1 MSLDLGIGQ
10 VITLTQ
16 LSWDTLQN
24 SIKAGDAYSHLTKEL
39 GNLYTVL
46 ESLQDRADYR
56 ASLLNQEN
64 DGVLVRLHGVLDECY
79 DMLEDVDRSLSKY
92 NGLSED
98 RNRVKRLGL
107 KIMFGNTTMKD
118 MPEIRQRVASYASSI
133 QLYLS
138 MLLVNSLGKVEESTR
153 NHILETKG
161 LRKEFRSFADSQ
173 RQNRVR
179 EESNRFRDDVTVLTT
194 HPNDD
199 KAVWRDFRR
208 KAIKNGYSSAFL
220 DEHMPDLLE
229 YMEKYGQEGASGTP
243 KLQND
248 KTQGRQRLALPSTG
262 QMHRTTSTPRFPN
275 YGYDADLESCAPHPR
290 RPKSSR
296 ELKNMADDEMKS
308 ATRFGNSRG
317 NESPPKEANFGD
329 VNDWLFECQRATGR
343 NSSNK
348 TPDNFAYKP
357 NTSKTS
363 KEQERTYILAK
374 ERHREPPIPEY
385 DEDDE
390 AEEYDKEEYP
400 RTDLPKRRETK
411 GAILSTKEKQTN
423 SPLPEYD
430 EADEY
435 DKHQS
440 HKTDRSKRRRANA
453 KKPHL
458 PQRAREVTYP
468 TTRTSGRGNHSDS
481 VHDQNYTLQSE
492 SPRLNNKRSDPRFTF
507 GNSTHSRPR
516 SQRLRDDQSMYSENS
531 DQFSLSEESSDE
543 TSVYDSEEEQEHV
556 KALKPLKFNQFSP
569 PEEYGDVISLYDS
582 DEERERAKASRLMM
596 KQHTKSIFGIFK
608 PRRNPHNS
616 YNI

>member
-46 ESLQDRADYR
+46 DSLQNRADYR

-64 DGVLVRLHGVLDECY
+64 DGVLVRLHGILDECY

-153 NHILETKG
+153 NHMLETKG

-179 EESNRFRDDVTVLTT
+179 EESNRFRDDVSVLTT

-199 KAVWRDFRR
+199 KAVWREFRR

-220 DEHMPDLLE
+220 DEHMPDLLN
-229 YMEKYGQEGASGTP
+229 YMEKYGQEGALDTP
-243 KLQND
+243 KLQHD
-248 KTQGRQRLALPSTG
+248 KNQRRQRLALPSAG
-262 QMHRTTSTPRFPN
+262 QMHRTMSTPRFPKD
-275 YGYDADLESCAPHPR
+275 GYDADLKSYPPHPR
-290 RPKSSR
+290 KPKSSR
-296 ELKNMADDEMKS
+296 ELKNMTEDEMTF
-308 ATRFGNSRG
+308 AMRFGTSGG
-317 NESPPKEANFGD
+317 NESSPKEANFGD
-329 VNDWLFECQRATGR
+329 VNDWLSECQRATGR
-343 NSSNK
+343 NSSIK

-357 NTSKTS
+357 NTSKIS
-363 KEQERTYILAK
+363 KEQDRTYVMAR
-374 ERHREPPIPEY
+374 ERHREPQVSEY
-385 DEDDE
+385 DEAD
-390 AEEYDKEEYP
+390 EYDKKEFP
-400 RTDLPKRRETK
+400 RIDLSKRRETK
-411 GAILSTKEKQTN
+411 VAMLNEKERRTR

-435 DKHQS
+435 DKGRS
-440 HKTDRSKRRRANA
+440 HKTDLSKRRRANA
-453 KKPHL
+453 NKH
-458 PQRAREVTYP
+458 QRSQREREITHP
-468 TTRTSGRGNHSDS
+468 ATQSSGRGNHPDS
-481 VHDQNYTLQSE
+481 VQDQNYTLQPE
-492 SPRLNNKRSDPRFTF
+492 SPRLKTKRGDPRLTY
-507 GNSTHSRPR
+507 GNGAYSGPAIEVKELEDDEST
-516 SQRLRDDQSMYSENS
+516 YSEYS
-531 DQFSLSEESSDE
+531 DQFSPPEEYGDE
-543 TSVYDSEEEQEHV
+543 ISLYDSEEERERAKV
-556 KALKPLKFNQFSP
+556 SKPSKFNQFSP
-569 PEEYGDVISLYDS
+569 PEEYGDVILLYDS
-582 DEERERAKASRLMM
+582 EEERERAKASKLLPKRRTKYTSRL
-596 KQHTKSIFGIFK
+596 FLD
-608 PRRNPHNS
+608 
-616 YNI
+616 